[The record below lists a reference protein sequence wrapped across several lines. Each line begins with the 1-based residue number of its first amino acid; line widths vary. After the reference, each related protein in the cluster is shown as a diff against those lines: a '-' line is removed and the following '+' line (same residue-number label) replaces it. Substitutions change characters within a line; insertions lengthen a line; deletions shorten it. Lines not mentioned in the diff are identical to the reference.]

1 MIFKKKLLI
10 KLTKILI
17 SLLVLSAIFFFVNQ
31 FVIHKIKM
39 PYNYDRVIK

>member
-17 SLLVLSAIFFFVNQ
+17 SLLILIATFFFVSQ
-31 FVIHKIKM
+31 FVTHKIKM

>member
-1 MIFKKKLLI
+1 MIFKKNLLI

-17 SLLVLSAIFFFVNQ
+17 SLLILSATLFFVSQ
-31 FVIHKIKM
+31 FVTHKIKM